1 MTHKIYSD
9 NEKEIRMNSLNK
21 LMLAFAS
28 FYLRSSKLDFGRW
41 RLNHH
46 FLPMLR
52 KGGSLMG
59 ERVVSTHY
67 GFRYKADLGDWL
79 GQYVYLTG
87 VYEPPTAH
95 VISTLLS
102 PGDTFIDVG
111 ANSGFFTLLA
121 SNQVGPTGRVLS
133 FEPLPSM
140 RRRIMENIS
149 LNGMENV
156 TLYGAALSN
165 TVGEVTFYE
174 GPQGHKGIS
183 SMRPIGETSAILQVP
198 TMPLDNLA
206 DKIPSIKLI
215 KIDVEGAEQL
225 VIEGMERLLAQHHP
239 YLVIEITD
247 QYLKPFGHSAQGLS
261 NLLCS
266 MGYRM
271 YKITPQSIVEMSP
284 DKADSELQ
292 YNALFSKKP
301 LDPLLTEVLMPH

>member
-1 MTHKIYSD
+1 
-9 NEKEIRMNSLNK
+9 MNSLNK

-28 FYLRSSKLDFGRW
+28 FYLRSSTFDFGRW
-41 RLNHH
+41 RLLNY

-52 KGGSLMG
+52 KEGSLMG

-67 GFRYKADLGDWL
+67 GFRYKADMGDWL

-121 SNQVGPTGRVLS
+121 SRRVGPTGQVLS

-140 RRRIMENIS
+140 RERITENLAI
-149 LNGMENV
+149 NRMENV
-156 TLYGAALSN
+156 TLHDVALSN
-165 TVGEVTFYE
+165 SVGEVTFYE

-183 SMRPIGETSAILQVP
+183 SMRPIGEASAILQVP
-198 TMPLDNLA
+198 TMPLDDLA

-225 VIEGMERLLAQHHP
+225 AIEGMKKLLAQHHP
-239 YLVIEITD
+239 YLIIEITD

-261 NLLCS
+261 DSLCGL
-266 MGYRM
+266 GYRM
-271 YKITPQSIVEMSP
+271 YKITPKGLIETFP
-284 DKADSELQ
+284 DQAADEDQ
-292 YNALFSKKP
+292 YNALFSQST
-301 LDPLLTEVLMPH
+301 LPHSLYALRG

>member
-1 MTHKIYSD
+1 
-9 NEKEIRMNSLNK
+9 MNSLNK

-28 FYLRSSKLDFGRW
+28 FYLRSSTFDFGRW
-41 RLNHH
+41 RLNNH

-95 VISTLLS
+95 VISTMLS

-121 SNQVGPTGRVLS
+121 SSQVGPTGRVLS

-140 RRRIMENIS
+140 RSRIKENLS

-156 TLYGAALSN
+156 TLYGVALSN
-165 TVGEVTFYE
+165 TVGEVNFYE

-183 SMRPIGETSAILQVP
+183 SMRPISEASTILQVP
-198 TMPLDNLA
+198 TIPLDDLA
-206 DKIPSIKLI
+206 DKVQSVKLI

-225 VIEGMERLLAQHHP
+225 VIQGMANLIAQHHP
-239 YLVIEITD
+239 NLIIEITD
-247 QYLKPFGHSAQGLS
+247 QYLKPFGHNAQGLS
-261 NLLCS
+261 DSLCS
-266 MGYRM
+266 LGYRM
-271 YKITPQSIVEMSP
+271 YKITPKGLIETSP
-284 DKADSELQ
+284 DRAADEDQ
-292 YNALFSKKP
+292 YNALFSQST
-301 LDPLLTEVLMPH
+301 LLHSLYELRG

>member
-1 MTHKIYSD
+1 
-9 NEKEIRMNSLNK
+9 MNSLNQ
-21 LMLAFAS
+21 LVLAFAS
-28 FYLRSSKLDFGRW
+28 FYLRSSTFDSGRW
-41 RLNHH
+41 RLLNH

-52 KGGSLMG
+52 KDGSLMG
-59 ERVVSTHY
+59 ERVVSTRY

-121 SNQVGPTGRVLS
+121 SRRVGPTGRVLS

-140 RRRIMENIS
+140 RGRITENLS

-156 TLYGAALSN
+156 TLHGVALSN

-183 SMRPIGETSAILQVP
+183 SMRPIDEVSAILQVP
-198 TMPLDNLA
+198 TMPLDDLT
-206 DKIPSIKLI
+206 DQIPSIKLI

-225 VIEGMERLLAQHHP
+225 AIEGMQKLLAQHHP
-239 YLVIEITD
+239 YLIIEITD

-261 NLLCS
+261 DSLCS
-266 MGYRM
+266 LGYQM
-271 YKITPQSIVEMSP
+271 YKITPKGLIETSP
-284 DKADSELQ
+284 DRAADEDQ
-292 YNALFSKKP
+292 YNALFSQST
-301 LDPLLTEVLMPH
+301 LPHSLYELRG

>member
-1 MTHKIYSD
+1 
-9 NEKEIRMNSLNK
+9 MNSLDK

-28 FYLRSSKLDFGRW
+28 FYLRSSTFDFGRW
-41 RLNHH
+41 RLLNH

-52 KGGSLMG
+52 KDGSLMG

-121 SNQVGPTGRVLS
+121 SRRVGPTGRVLS

-140 RRRIMENIS
+140 RGRITENLA
-149 LNGMENV
+149 LNRMENV
-156 TLYGAALSN
+156 ALHDVALSN
-165 TVGEVTFYE
+165 SVGEVTFYE

-183 SMRPIGETSAILQVP
+183 SMRPIEEPSATLKIS
-198 TMPLDNLA
+198 TMPLDDLTV
-206 DKIPSIKLI
+206 PSVKLI

-225 VIEGMERLLAQHHP
+225 VVQGMSNLIARHHP
-239 YLVIEITD
+239 ILIIEITD

-261 NLLCS
+261 DSLCGF
-266 MGYRM
+266 GYRM
-271 YKITPQSIVEMSP
+271 YKITPKGLIETFP
-284 DKADSELQ
+284 DRAADEDQ
-292 YNALFSKKP
+292 YNALFSQSTLP
-301 LDPLLTEVLMPH
+301 QSLYALRG

>member
-1 MTHKIYSD
+1 MTHKIYLD
-9 NEKEIRMNSLNK
+9 NEKETGMNSLNK

-28 FYLRSSKLDFGRW
+28 FYLRSSTFDFGRW
-41 RLNHH
+41 RLSHH

-67 GFRYKADLGDWL
+67 KFRYKADLGDWL

-95 VISTLLS
+95 VISTLLN

-121 SNQVGPTGRVLS
+121 SRQVGPTGRVLS

-140 RRRIMENIS
+140 RRRIMENLSI
-149 LNGMENV
+149 NGMENV
-156 TLYGAALSN
+156 TLYGVALSN
-165 TVGEVTFYE
+165 SVGEVTFYE
-174 GPQGHKGIS
+174 GPQGHKGLS
-183 SMRPIGETSAILQVP
+183 SIRPIGEASTILQVP
-198 TMPLDNLA
+198 TMQLDDLA
-206 DKIPSIKLI
+206 DKVQSVKLI

-225 VIEGMERLLAQHHP
+225 VIQGMANLIAQHHP
-239 YLVIEITD
+239 NLIIEITD

-261 NLLCS
+261 DSLCS
-266 MGYRM
+266 LGYRM
-271 YKITPQSIVEMSP
+271 YKITTKGLIETSP
-284 DKADSELQ
+284 DRAADEDQ
-292 YNALFSKKP
+292 YNALFSQST
-301 LDPLLTEVLMPH
+301 LPHSLYELHG